1 MLDINWNPSPRE
13 LRQFA
18 GIWLPAF
25 AAIAGTLIYR
35 SGGVW
40 LAAAIWAVGALTALV
55 GVFRPRSVNGLFVGW
70 MLAAYPIGWIVSH
83 IVLGIVY
90 FVLFTVVG
98 LIMRAVRYDPLERSA
113 VSGSYWRQRPHHRE
127 ASEYFRQF

>member
-1 MLDINWNPSPRE
+1 MLDINWNPSARE

-25 AAIAGTLIYR
+25 AAITGTLAYR
-35 SGGVW
+35 SGSVRLAGVIW
-40 LAAAIWAVGALTALV
+40 GLAALIALA
-55 GVFRPRSVNGLFVGW
+55 GVFRPRSVKGIFVGW
-70 MLAAYPIGWIVSH
+70 MLAAYPIGWTVSH

-98 LIMRAVRYDPLERSA
+98 LIMRALRYDPMERSA
-113 VSGSYWRQRPHHRE
+113 NRASYWRQRPDRSE
-127 ASEYFRQF
+127 AATYFRQF

>member
-40 LAAAIWAVGALTALV
+40 LAA
-55 GVFRPRSVNGLFVGW
+55 
-70 MLAAYPIGWIVSH
+70 
-83 IVLGIVY
+83 
-90 FVLFTVVG
+90 
-98 LIMRAVRYDPLERSA
+98 

>member
-1 MLDINWNPSPRE
+1 MLDINWNPSLRE

-25 AAIAGTLIYR
+25 GAVAGTLISR
-35 SGGVW
+35 SGHVR
-40 LAAAIWAVGALTALV
+40 LAAAVWAIAALTTLI
-55 GVFRPRSVNGLFVGW
+55 GVLRPRSMKGLFVGW

-90 FVLFTVVG
+90 FVLFTLVG
-98 LIMRAVRYDPLERSA
+98 LVMRALRYDPMERTA
-113 VSGSYWRQRPHHRE
+113 GSGSYWRQRPHHSE
-127 ASEYFRQF
+127 ATEYFRQF

>member
-40 LAAAIWAVGALTALV
+40 LAAAIWGVAALTAV
-55 GVFRPRSVNGLFVGW
+55 IGVLRPRSVKGLFVGW
-70 MLAAYPIGWIVSH
+70 TLAAYPIGWIVSH

-127 ASEYFRQF
+127 ATEYFRQF

>member
-40 LAAAIWAVGALTALV
+40 LAAAIWGVGALTALV
-55 GVFRPRSVNGLFVGW
+55 GVFRPRSVKGLFVGW
-70 MLAAYPIGWIVSH
+70 MLAVYPIGWIVSH